1 MVNMKAESCSRRAR
15 EHIRA
20 NLKHQL
26 ALNSNF
32 SCSICGKIPIVFHH
46 IEEWSKKYSNDYDVL
61 IPICDLCH
69 RGIHGE
75 GGNLFS
81 KSELYEYKR
90 NPKRPSILK
99 DKLPFDRKKQFSFF
113 VGSNFIANGSKANL
127 IRFHDGNHL
136 TSIDISDG
144 NLKLS
149 ILQKIVDG
157 EKIYLIKENELM
169 VDPTNI
175 WDMRYSRNSLKIWKI
190 TDGRKRILIDLIIRP
205 DLIVIKR
212 METTFNGKP
221 FRIYK
226 LRAPHRKKVLKLR
239 KIIHFYEAKYKELSE
254 QIDAL
259 PREHEIHNGWGDIDA
274 FIKQSRKHIIKTRF
288 EQTIL
293 YDHHKEFKWDWP
305 YYIGVV
311 YKLFKDSDIFRL
323 EHRIPKPL
331 PKEHERIYLRIAKI
345 KEAYAKDF
353 NELKDTVVE
362 YGGMNFSGNI
372 MI

>member
-1 MVNMKAESCSRRAR
+1 MKAETCAKIFRDNIPADV
-15 EHIRA
+15 
-20 NLKHQL
+20 KHKLLQK
-26 ALNSNF
+26 SSF
-32 SCSICGKIPIVFHH
+32 SCSICGKIPIIFHH
-46 IEEWSKKYSNDYDVL
+46 IEEWATEHSNDIDVL

-81 KSELYEYKR
+81 KIELYEYKR
-90 NPKRPSILK
+90 NPKRPSILS
-99 DKLPFDRKKQFSFF
+99 DRLPLDRKKQFSFF

-127 IRFHDGNHL
+127 IRFKDGNHL

-144 NLKLS
+144 NLKLN

-157 EKIYLIKENELM
+157 EKFYLINENELM
-169 VDPTNI
+169 IDPTDI

-190 TDGRKRILIDLIIRP
+190 IDGRKKIFIDLIIRP
-205 DLIVIKR
+205 ELIVIKR

-226 LRAPHRKKVLKLR
+226 RRAPHRKKILELKE
-239 KIIHFYEAKYKELSE
+239 IIHFYEAKYKEISE

-259 PREHEIHNGWGDIDA
+259 PKKHESYKGFDFDG
-274 FIKQSRKHIIKTRF
+274 FIKQHQKDEIKRRF
-288 EQTIL
+288 EQAIL
-293 YDHHKEFKWDWP
+293 SDHQKEFKWDWP

-311 YKLFKDSDIFRL
+311 YKLFKDSDVFRSR
-323 EHRIPKPL
+323 HRIPKHL
-331 PKEHERIYLRIAKI
+331 PKEYERIDMHINKI
-345 KEAYAKDF
+345 RETYSKDF
-353 NELKDTVVE
+353 DELEDTLVE
-362 YGGMNFSGNI
+362 YGGMSFSGNI